1 MAARFR
7 GKIDHTEETITL
19 LYKTQYRT
27 FETMR
32 MLTRMAI
39 GAVMA
44 VLGLTVGMPMWA
56 RAILMLI
63 GCWLL
68 VSGDFP
74 GVARADRVIEARK
87 GALPKMSYDF
97 YADHV
102 HLSGEGSMNI
112 AYGKFRRLVEDDA
125 YLYLFISKDSV
136 CMVDRATLT
145 PHPEEKFMEFIEE
158 KTGLRW
164 RRQKSLLFM
173 NAHDLLQAIRDRR
186 SRNP

>member
-1 MAARFR
+1 MAARFH

-27 FETMR
+27 FETLR

-39 GAVMA
+39 GVIMA
-44 VLGLTVGMPMWA
+44 VLGLTVEMPMWG

-74 GVARADRVIEARK
+74 GVARADRALEARK

-97 YADHV
+97 YANHV

-125 YLYLFISKDSV
+125 YLYLFVSKDSV
-136 CMVDRATLT
+136 CMVERATLT
-145 PHPEEKFMEFIEE
+145 PTPEENFMKFIEE

-164 RRQKSLLFM
+164 RRMKSLLLM
-173 NAHDLLQAIRDRR
+173 NAQDLLQAIQDRR
-186 SRNP
+186 NRKP